1 MPFNKYQTANNAK
14 GALDVGMSAGAT
26 TLILETWQGALFPSA
41 YPYFLT
47 IEEYTSWA
55 VTKREIV
62 KVTNKSTDTFTIVR
76 SSGTCP
82 PDDTTFTQGTTAF
95 AFSDGAVVRMSNSA
109 EITADMQDEIA
120 RLETDKLDKSTYNS
134 EKAVFTATSTGTDAY
149 AITDTWTTSYV
160 NWRTYRVRA
169 DVANTGGATFQ
180 VNALPATTIKKVLSG
195 TGFVGLDTDDI
206 TANQTI
212 FLTYNSEESCFEL
225 GVNVEYP
232 SAVPDPTYSPV
243 NYTEADSTI
252 NGHLEGIDDV
262 FGDLGV
268 TYDWT
273 KNLFIR
279 SATEWLTAP
288 SPSPDSTTYR
298 AEYFLATETSATT
311 MYSVFTLA
319 QNLRSTANTANPN
332 LTFADLD
339 KIEMNINLSLNLAVN
354 GEFTFYIG
362 DQINTVANLDGSG
375 VAFTITDNGANIDVN
390 VSAHDWTTRSESS
403 FVTQWTAVTRCTGSF
418 KLVYD
423 KTGWTLKLFYNG
435 TEICSHESNLPTTGL
450 LYIWYMGYENGSAG
464 CGNLYIYDIDYKC
477 KTL

>member
-1 MPFNKYQTANNAK
+1 
-14 GALDVGMSAGAT
+14 
-26 TLILETWQGALFPSA
+26 
-41 YPYFLT
+41 
-47 IEEYTSWA
+47 
-55 VTKREIV
+55 
-62 KVTNKSTDTFTIVR
+62 
-76 SSGTCP
+76 
-82 PDDTTFTQGTTAF
+82 
-95 AFSDGAVVRMSNSA
+95 
-109 EITADMQDEIA
+109 
-120 RLETDKLDKSTYNS
+120 
-134 EKAVFTATSTGTDAY
+134 
-149 AITDTWTTSYV
+149 
-160 NWRTYRVRA
+160 
-169 DVANTGGATFQ
+169 
-180 VNALPATTIKKVLSG
+180 
-195 TGFVGLDTDDI
+195 
-206 TANQTI
+206 
-212 FLTYNSEESCFEL
+212 LTYNSEESCFEL

-339 KIEMNINLSLNLAVN
+339 KIEMNINLSLNLAVG

-390 VSAHDWTTRSESS
+390 VSAHD
-403 FVTQWTAVTRCTGSF
+403 
-418 KLVYD
+418 
-423 KTGWTLKLFYNG
+423 
-435 TEICSHESNLPTTGL
+435 
-450 LYIWYMGYENGSAG
+450 
-464 CGNLYIYDIDYKC
+464 
-477 KTL
+477 